1 MLAGIAAASVQGRGL
16 IALIEDPS
24 VVLRLLRHLGLPT
37 EFPEQ
42 YPARAPPLPL
52 DVHPAVGDD
61 VTAFDPC

>member
-1 MLAGIAAASVQGRGL
+1 M

-37 EFPEQ
+37 EIPEP
-42 YPARAPPLPL
+42 YPAPAPPLPR